1 MKKLAIYPLAGA
13 AVAAALVCFGG
24 AQAGATQREINDAR
38 NTCSAMI
45 GRVKSMNSYE
55 YWKTTEDGRGLG
67 AAGGPKNEFYDTYH
81 WTLSG
86 GEYYDKKT
94 KAVYERT
101 SIFEWGNKTVNF
113 TPNNFCLTTGKTSGG
128 REFILTFQKD
138 GNLVLYSHTG
148 AAQWSSNTQGKGT
161 RLAFQNDRNI
171 VVYDK
176 NNKAVWASSWYWT
189 LPRRGTKINQPGQH
203 WWDKRAKA
211 QPAPEWFQASRRVTT
226 KPQDSGYLRM
236 TVADRTMNDVS
247 ETHWAPGYNPNK
259 RRHSSATY
267 GWMFVSNWVN
277 NPDGTSTGHMNI
289 VASFDN

>member
-1 MKKLAIYPLAGA
+1 MTKLINYSLAGV
-13 AVAAALVCFGG
+13 AVAAAMVCLSG
-24 AQAGATQREINDAR
+24 APAHATEQELSAAR
-38 NTCSAMI
+38 AACSTVV
-45 GRVKSMNSYE
+45 GQVKAANAYA
-55 YWKTTEDGRGLG
+55 YWKMPEGYPEDHSADATNSFRQQHGWVVAGTEVYDWASNESFANSGR
-67 AAGGPKNEFYDTYH
+67 F
-81 WTLSG
+81 
-86 GEYYDKKT
+86 
-94 KAVYERT
+94 V
-101 SIFEWGNKTVNF
+101 WGSKTVNF
-113 TPNNFCLTTGKTSGG
+113 APGNFCLSSGKTTGG
-128 REFILTFQKD
+128 RELLLTFQKD

-148 AAQWSSNTQGKGT
+148 TAQWASNTQGKGA
-161 RLAFQNDRNI
+161 RLAFQDDRNI

-226 KPQDSGYLRM
+226 KPQDGGGIRM

-247 ETHWAPGYNPNK
+247 ETDWAPGYNPNK
-259 RRHSSATY
+259 PRYGSATY
-267 GWMFVSNWVN
+267 GWIFVSNWVN

>member
-24 AQAGATQREINDAR
+24 AQAGATQREISDAR
-38 NTCSAMI
+38 NTCSAMT
-45 GRVKSMNSYE
+45 GRVKGMGSYE
-55 YWKTTEDGRGLG
+55 YWKVTEDNRGQG
-67 AAGGPKNEFYDTYH
+67 AASGPKNKFFDAYH
-81 WTLSG
+81 WKLRG
-86 GEYYDKKT
+86 GEYYDAKT
-94 KAVYERT
+94 KATYQRT
-101 SIFEWGNKTVNF
+101 GIFTWGNKTVNF
-113 TPNNFCLTTGKTSGG
+113 TPNHFCLTTGKTSGG

-148 AAQWSSNTQGKGT
+148 AAQWSSNTQGKGV
-161 RLAFQNDRNI
+161 RLAFQGDRNI

-226 KPQDSGYLRM
+226 KPQDSGAIRM
-236 TVADRTMNDVS
+236 DVSDRTMNDIDEVQW
-247 ETHWAPGYNPNK
+247 TPGYKPNEL
-259 RRHSSATY
+259 RHISANY
-267 GWMFVSNWVN
+267 GAMTVSNWIN
-277 NPDGTSTGHMNI
+277 NPDGTTTGSTNI
-289 VASFDN
+289 AATFNN